1 MGEIMKSVR
10 NSGVVG
16 AVALATL
23 LSMSVATGAGAV
35 ASTHSSVSQSVIAH
49 VAKKTLVCYKAKLIK
64 KVTAVSP
71 KCPAGWTT
79 KKPAA
84 AKTAAFSGT
93 YKGNIS
99 MLWSASDVK
108 VTSLTG
114 TGTGT
119 NLGLTSVSGTGVSS
133 PSNQCNPIS
142 GSGTLSGAGGTLK
155 LKLATTS
162 QGCGADSAAPT
173 FVTITGSALVASGTG
188 KFAGATGTL
197 KVNGSFMIK
206 STVAGSNE
214 SDAFTVTLTGSLKLK

>member
-1 MGEIMKSVR
+1 MKPVR
-10 NSGVVG
+10 NSGIVV
-16 AVALATL
+16 AVALATVL
-23 LSMSVATGAGAV
+23 GMGVSTGASAV
-35 ASTHSSVSQSVIAH
+35 TPINSSVSKSVITHA
-49 VAKKTLVCYKAKLIK
+49 AKKTLVCYKGTAVK

-84 AKTAAFSGT
+84 KTVAFSST
-93 YKGNIS
+93 YKGTIS

-114 TGTGT
+114 KGTGA
-119 NLGLTSVSGTGVSS
+119 NLGLTSVSGTGVSA

-142 GSGTLSGAGGTLK
+142 GTGTLTGAAGTLK

-173 FVTITGSALVASGTG
+173 FVTITGSALVTSGTG

-206 STVAGSNE
+206 STTAGSSE
-214 SDAFTVTLTGSLKLK
+214 SDAFTVALTGSLKLK

>member
-1 MGEIMKSVR
+1 MKSR
-10 NSGVVG
+10 PNPGFIG
-16 AVALATL
+16 ALAVATVLG
-23 LSMSVATGAGAV
+23 MSVATGGAAV
-35 ASTHSSVSQSVIAH
+35 AVTQSSTSHSFS
-49 VAKKTLVCYKAKLIK
+49 AKVVTKTLVCYKGKLIK

-108 VTSLTG
+108 VTSLIG
-114 TGTGT
+114 TGSGAS
-119 NLGLTSVSGTGVSS
+119 LGLTKVSGTGVSS

-142 GSGTLSGAGGTLK
+142 GSGTLTGATGTLK
-155 LKLATTS
+155 LKLDTKS

-173 FVTITGSALVASGTG
+173 VVAITGNAVVVSGTG

-197 KVNGSFMIK
+197 KINGSFLIK
-206 STVAGSNE
+206 STTAGSSE